1 MADNN
6 KGVTEVGFK
15 RPNYSEVRG
24 DMDNRAK
31 ELFGDDV
38 NTSDKGVLGILNGL
52 FGWFFAKLWEV
63 AENVYNSAFVSK
75 ADGVSLDR
83 LGNNIGITRQ
93 SEQYAYV
100 TLTITG
106 DSGTEV
112 PAGFLVQTESGIL
125 FETTYDVAIGTGGTV
140 DVEASADQPG
150 ISGNVGSGM
159 LTVITTPITGVTSVT
174 NGNPALNGRNYETDE
189 DFRARYDQS
198 LAQGGASTLEA
209 LRASVLDLPGV
220 QTVLIEEN
228 DTMTE
233 LNGVPPKSFA
243 TFVFGG
249 TDSAIAQ
256 TIYDTKPAGIRAF
269 GEIET
274 VIADSMGGAHIIGF
288 DRPETVEVYVDV
300 TLVTNEFFPA
310 DGYAKVETNIVKYIG
325 GTDAD
330 GNGYLGLGLGDD
342 VILTR
347 IVAAAHQ
354 VDGIEDVV
362 VKLGT
367 TPAPTGTSNIAISSR
382 QVAKTDALKVTVS

>member
-24 DMDNRAK
+24 EMDNRAK
-31 ELFGDDV
+31 ELFGDDA

-52 FGWFFAKLWEV
+52 FGWFLAKIWEV
-63 AENVYNSAFVSK
+63 AERVYNSAYVSK

-93 SEQYAYV
+93 SEQHAYV

-106 DSGTEV
+106 DPNTDV
-112 PAGFLVQTESGIL
+112 PSGFLVQTDSGIL
-125 FETTYDVAIGTGGTV
+125 FETTYDVTIGSGGTV
-140 DVEASADQPG
+140 TVEASADQPG

-159 LTVITTPITGVTSVT
+159 LTVITTPLTGVTAVT
-174 NGNPALNGRNYETDE
+174 NAEPAQNGRNYETDE
-189 DFRARYDQS
+189 EFRSRYEKS

-233 LNGVPPKSFA
+233 LNSVPPKSFA

-249 TDSAIAQ
+249 IDEDIAQ

-269 GEIET
+269 GAIT
-274 VIADSMGGAHIIGF
+274 TNIVDSMGSVHTIGF
-288 DRPETVEVYVDV
+288 DRPDTVEVYVDV

-310 DGYAKVETNIVKYIG
+310 DGFAKVETNIIKYIG

-330 GNGYLGLGLGDD
+330 GNGYLGLGLSDD

-354 VDGIEDVV
+354 VDGIEDVI

-367 TPAPTGTSNIAISSR
+367 APDPTGTTNIAITSR
-382 QVAKTDALKVTVS
+382 QVAKTDATKVTVS